1 MNILNLDDIN
11 IKSILY
17 DLLMEKQNI
26 EDSIQKLQ
34 EELTRRAVEKEQKEQ
49 KKQEK
54 G

>member
-1 MNILNLDDIN
+1 MNILNLDDVN

-34 EELTRRAVEKEQKEQ
+34 EELTRRAVEKEQKKQ
-49 KKQEK
+49 KKD
-54 G
+54 

>member
-1 MNILNLDDIN
+1 MNILNLDDVN

-34 EELTRRAVEKEQKEQ
+34 EELTRRAVEKEQKKQ
-49 KKQEK
+49 KKE
-54 G
+54 

>member
-34 EELTRRAVEKEQKEQ
+34 EELTRRAVEKEQKKQ
-49 KKQEK
+49 KKD
-54 G
+54 